1 MAASLSGP
9 KDFTMQEFKTC
20 FLIIYLSQES
30 IFKKEQEKSISLK
43 KLNVCLCCLV
53 LSRNFEKS

>member
-9 KDFTMQEFKTC
+9 QDFTMQEFRTC

-30 IFKKEQEKSISLK
+30 IFKMDRESLF
-43 KLNVCLCCLV
+43 
-53 LSRNFEKS
+53 S